1 MGEKIDGQDLE
12 RLTMEVGGHFADFF
26 GGIDRL
32 GSNFERLA
40 QETLK
45 KIANLNYHLDPQVY
59 RN

>member
-12 RLTMEVGGHFADFF
+12 RLTMEVGGHFADLI